1 MQPKM
6 GSLLNEN
13 KSLQILPNS
22 FTEQTEKKTLARPKL
37 YTKEF
42 VNQQS
47 QFMKL
52 PGSNVSG
59 SPQSNQST
67 SRELKRTYKRLPNKN
82 DRKSRAI
89 QQELEISEIR
99 SRVLNLVEEQQ
110 RLKNE
115 ESAYKHQVSGAY
127 GDTSNCRSVLRD
139 TRDSSFNNM
148 LTGDRRPTS

>member
-67 SRELKRTYKRLPNKN
+67 SRELNRTYKRLPNKN

-99 SRVLNLVEEQQ
+99 SRVLNLVEE
-110 RLKNE
+110 
-115 ESAYKHQVSGAY
+115 
-127 GDTSNCRSVLRD
+127 
-139 TRDSSFNNM
+139 
-148 LTGDRRPTS
+148 